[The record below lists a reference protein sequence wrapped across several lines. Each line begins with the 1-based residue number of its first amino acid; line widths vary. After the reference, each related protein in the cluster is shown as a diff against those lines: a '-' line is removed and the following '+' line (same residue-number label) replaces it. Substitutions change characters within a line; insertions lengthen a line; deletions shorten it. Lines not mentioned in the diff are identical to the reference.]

1 MREVWVPFRMRAA
14 LLVLE
19 TTAARAGCA
28 MACPFGSSAEFEAAV
43 IRGKLAAE
51 ACRRKRRWGYILAAV
66 AVGSLLAA
74 LLTKI

>member
-1 MREVWVPFRMRAA
+1 MREVLVPFRMRAA

-51 ACRRKRRWGYILAAV
+51 AYRRKRRWACILAAV
-66 AVGSLLAA
+66 VAGSLLAD
-74 LLTKI
+74 LLWMI